1 MSVMKEVPTMLISSL
16 GYNFVQGLK
25 NVWRNKLFSLA
36 SIATMATCIF
46 LFGVFYCLGM
56 NFSSMVRAA
65 EEGVAITVFFNE
77 GISQAQV
84 DAIGAEIGKRAEVS
98 KYVYV
103 SAEEAWE
110 SFKKD
115 YFEGHEE
122 LADGFADDNPLA
134 NSANY
139 QIYMNDVSM
148 QSVLV
153 SFLEGLDGV
162 RQVNRSEAA
171 AQTLSDFNKLLSVIM
186 LAIIGLLLAVA
197 IFLISNTIAVGIKV
211 REDEIAIMKLIGA
224 KDGFVRQPFIVEGL
238 FIGLIGSGLPLL
250 LIYVLYGQVTKAIAT
265 NYGVIG
271 SSLVFIPQEEIFKIL
286 IPVALILGLGIGYIG
301 SRITLHRRLKV

>member
-1 MSVMKEVPTMLISSL
+1 MKISTI

-36 SIATMATCIF
+36 SIATMSTCIF

-56 NFSSMVRAA
+56 NFSSMVRTA
-65 EEGVAITVFFNE
+65 EESVAVTVFFKE
-77 GISQAQV
+77 GTSQAQI
-84 DAIGAEIGKRAEVS
+84 DAIGEEISKRPEVS
-98 KYVYV
+98 KYVFV

-122 LADGFADDNPLA
+122 LAEGFADDNPLA

-139 QIYMNDVSM
+139 QIYMSDVSM
-148 QSVLV
+148 QPVLV

-171 AQTLSDFNKLLSVIM
+171 AKTLSDFNKLLAVIM
-186 LAIIGLLLAVA
+186 MAIIALLLAVA
-197 IFLISNTIAVGIKV
+197 VFLISNTIAVGIKV

-224 KDGFVRQPFIVEGL
+224 KDSFVRMPFVVEGL
-238 FIGLIGSGLPLL
+238 VIGLFGAGIPLV
-250 LIYVLYGQVTKAIAT
+250 LIYILYSRIITYVTT
-265 NYGVIG
+265 SFNYIG
-271 SSLVFIPQEEIFKIL
+271 GMISFIPVEEIFKL
-286 IPVALILGLGIGYIG
+286 LVPVALALGLGIGYIG
-301 SRITLHRRLKV
+301 SRFTLHRRLKV

>member
-1 MSVMKEVPTMLISSL
+1 MMEVPKMMISTL

-36 SIATMATCIF
+36 SMATMGTCIF
-46 LFGVFYCLGM
+46 LVSVFYCLGM
-56 NFSSMVRAA
+56 NVASMVRTA

-77 GISQAQV
+77 GISQAQI
-84 DAIGAEIGKRAEVS
+84 DAIGQEISKRGEVS
-98 KYVYV
+98 SFNFV
-103 SAEEAWE
+103 SADEAWE
-110 SFKKD
+110 SFKAD

-122 LADGFADDNPLA
+122 LAEGFADDNPLA

-171 AQTLSDFNKLLSVIM
+171 AETLSEFNKLLALVM
-186 LAIIGLLLAVA
+186 LVIIGLLLAVA
-197 IFLISNTIAVGIKV
+197 VFLISNTIAIGIKV

-224 KDGFVRQPFIVEGL
+224 KDSFVRQPFIVEGL
-238 FIGLIGSGLPLL
+238 VIGLIGAGIPLGM
-250 LIYVLYGQVTKAIAT
+250 IYFIYGYIIESVTKG
-265 NYGVIG
+265 YGVMG
-271 SSLVFIPQEEIFKIL
+271 QNLSFIPVEEIFKIL
-286 IPVALILGLGIGYIG
+286 LPMALILGLGIGYIG
-301 SRITLHRRLKV
+301 SRVTLHRRLKV